1 MFDIGWSELV
11 LIGVVALIAIGP
23 KELPGVLR
31 MVGQW
36 MGKARRMASEFQG
49 QFNEAMREAE
59 MADLKKSFDD
69 IKDAASVLVSNNIMT
84 SLQKDVGEALKVD
97 DIDLS
102 LNSPTTPAL
111 PTPTTLADAEAH
123 AQAIGTAS
131 EPLAITSEA
140 QIVSAELPP
149 ADVAHPETAKADVSS
164 PVTPSPDV
172 QKDVKAS

>member
-1 MFDIGWSELV
+1 
-11 LIGVVALIAIGP
+11 
-23 KELPGVLR
+23 
-31 MVGQW
+31 

-59 MADLKKSFDD
+59 MADLKKSFDE
-69 IKDAASVLVSNNIMT
+69 IKETASGLASNNIMT

-102 LNSPTTPAL
+102 LNSPTT

-149 ADVAHPETAKADVSS
+149 ADVAHPDLPKADVQNA
-164 PVTPSPDV
+164 VTPSPDV

>member
-11 LIGVVALIAIGP
+11 VIAVVALIAIGP

-59 MADLKKSFDD
+59 MADLKKSFDE
-69 IKDAASVLVSNNIMT
+69 IKETASGLASNNIMT

-102 LNSPTTPAL
+102 LNSPTTP
-111 PTPTTLADAEAH
+111 TPTTLADAEAH
-123 AQAIGTAS
+123 AQTIGTAS

-149 ADVAHPETAKADVSS
+149 ADVAHPDVPKADVQNA
-164 PVTPSPDV
+164 VTPSPDV

>member
-11 LIGVVALIAIGP
+11 VIAVVALIAIGP

-69 IKDAASVLVSNNIMT
+69 IKDAASGLASNNIMT

-102 LNSPTTPAL
+102 LNSPTT